1 LPEPTF
7 PSIPSEPTP
16 KTISA
21 NLSRASAKAVF
32 GGFRRRPHT
41 PSFVDKETERCYLKG
56 IFPTKL
62 PSALRSTVPA
72 KKRFATVISSKLYRA
87 NLVRLLV
94 ALALCVSL
102 FVPSGFCQDT
112 EDSQIFIAGFNA
124 YRNQDFTTTIAKMD
138 EVLKKYP
145 KTTLRDMV
153 LFWLARAHYKSGHS
167 QDAARIMSQFS
178 HEYPDSPLK
187 GTAEEDLLALAARY
201 DQGEKIASSEAIDK
215 KSVAGKAQAKQQRVA
230 AVKAEQ
236 ERIAVEKAEKAR
248 AAEAARLATLKAEE
262 ERQTA
267 LKTEQQRLAKLKAE
281 QERIAAEK
289 TEKERLAAKKAEQE
303 RIAAE
308 KAEKARAAEA
318 ARLATLKA
326 EEKRQAALKTE
337 QQRLAKLKAEQERIA
352 AEKVEKE
359 RLAAEKAEQER
370 IAAEKA
376 EKARAAEAARL
387 AALKAEE
394 KRQAALKAEQQKLA
408 KLKAEKERVAAAKAE
423 KERVAAEKAKQERIA
438 AEKAEKARAAEA
450 ARLAALKAEQERQA
464 ALKAEQERSA
474 AALAEQQRLTGE
486 KARASK
492 ALLREKAIEQYK
504 LVIQNYPDTKAATA
518 ASAKLRD
525 MGITVA
531 TPPKTAGTD
540 SQQAENAQTFQ
551 LEVVQF
557 AGFEL
562 KLPTTSQVYDVGR
575 HITIP
580 FEITNQSN
588 GNDAFDLESG
598 FPGTFNSDFAS
609 ADTPEQT
616 ITRTPSM
623 APGETFKGV
632 VHLTIPAASIDGLR
646 ITHPIKATSRFMG
659 DASQSREIH
668 LTAAAPLLRAIM
680 QTEKTQPVP
689 GEKIPYRVVLLN
701 VGSIAAQN
709 VSLRLDFPP
718 QLEPLA
724 NTSASLKEDGQS
736 TLVFD
741 NLQLKPGESRE
752 LPVDFRLKDDSLA
765 GQELLCHAELIN
777 KQLKTS
783 ATFVSNAAHVKP
795 VHGVLVRSVA
805 ERIVIIPGQTV
816 TAPFVV
822 INTGN
827 VREKFRI
834 TPKIKGAEE
843 TIVFHDLNR
852 DGIKQTNEPIIS
864 EIGPLEPKEEASIV
878 MEIKTSRNIAD
889 ASEGSARITFSPE
902 GDPARSASGLSGL
915 IYSRPVLKMTMAS
928 GSGRLKPGDVAS
940 FDLSIS
946 NRGSNLA
953 RVVDLQSTWPKQ
965 LEFIAAE
972 PVNSSITNGKILWK
986 FKELGAGEKR
996 SIKVSFRVKQ
1006 GIGVGTNIQVTN
1018 ILNYEDQLGNRY

>member
-1 LPEPTF
+1 
-7 PSIPSEPTP
+7 
-16 KTISA
+16 
-21 NLSRASAKAVF
+21 
-32 GGFRRRPHT
+32 
-41 PSFVDKETERCYLKG
+41 
-56 IFPTKL
+56 
-62 PSALRSTVPA
+62 VPA
-72 KKRFATVISSKLYRA
+72 KKRFATVIPSKLYRA

-112 EDSQIFIAGFNA
+112 EESQIFIAGFNA
-124 YRNQDFTTTIAKMD
+124 YRSQDFATTIAKMD

-145 KTTLRDMV
+145 KTTLRDMA
-153 LFWLARAHYKSGHS
+153 LFWLARAHYKSGHR

-178 HEYPDSPLK
+178 REYPDNPLK
-187 GTAEEDLLALAARY
+187 GTAEEELLALAARY
-201 DQGEKIASSEAIDK
+201 DRGEKIPASEPADK
-215 KSVAGKAQAKQQRVA
+215 ESVARKAQIEQERVA
-230 AVKAEQ
+230 AEKERAAETARLAKLKAKQEQIAAEKAEQ
-236 ERIAVEKAEKAR
+236 QRLATEKAEQQRIAVEKAEKAR
-248 AAEAARLATLKAEE
+248 AAEAARLAAQKAEE
-262 ERQTA
+262 ERQAALKAEQQRLAT
-267 LKTEQQRLAKLKAE
+267 LKTEQERIAAEKAEKERAAEAARLAKLKAE

-289 TEKERLAAKKAEQE
+289 AKQQRLAAEK

-308 KAEKARAAEA
+308 KAEKARVAETARQAALKAEQQ
-318 ARLATLKA
+318 RLATLKA
-326 EEKRQAALKTE
+326 G
-337 QQRLAKLKAEQERIA
+337 QERIA
-352 AEKVEKE
+352 T
-359 RLAAEKAEQER
+359 EKAEQER
-370 IAAEKA
+370 IAAEKTRIA
-376 EKARAAEAARL
+376 ETERL
-387 AALKAEE
+387 AE
-394 KRQAALKAEQQKLA
+394 LKAEQ
-408 KLKAEKERVAAAKAE
+408 
-423 KERVAAEKAKQERIA
+423 ERIE
-438 AEKAEKARAAEA
+438 AEKAEKK
-450 ARLAALKAEQERQA
+450 RLAALKAEQER
-464 ALKAEQERSA
+464 SA
-474 AALAEQQRLTGE
+474 VALAEQQRLNVQRLTGE
-486 KARASK
+486 KVRTSK

-504 LVIQNYPDTKAATA
+504 LVIQNYPNTKAATSA
-518 ASAKLRD
+518 AAKLRD
-525 MGITVA
+525 MGITA
-531 TPPKTAGTD
+531 AMPPKPAGTD
-540 SQQAENAQTFQ
+540 SQQAENAQIFR
-551 LEVVQF
+551 LEVIQF

-562 KLPTTSQVYDVGR
+562 KLPAAPQIYDVGR
-575 HITIP
+575 RMAIP

-598 FPGTFNSDFAS
+598 FPGTFNSGFA
-609 ADTPEQT
+609 ALDAPAQT
-616 ITRTPSM
+616 ITRTPSL
-623 APGETFKGV
+623 APGETFKGI

-646 ITHPIKATSRFMG
+646 ITHPIKAASRFMAE
-659 DASQSREIH
+659 ASQSREIH
-668 LTAAAPLLRAIM
+668 LTAAAPLLRAILK
-680 QTEKTQPVP
+680 TDKTQPTP

-701 VGSIAAQN
+701 VGSIVAQN

-718 QLEPLA
+718 QLEPLT
-724 NTSASLKEDGQS
+724 NTSANLKEDGQS

-777 KQLKTS
+777 NQLKTS

-822 INTGN
+822 TNTGN

-834 TPKIKGAEE
+834 TPEIKGAEE

-852 DGIKQTNEPIIS
+852 DGIKQANEPLIS

-878 MEIKTSRNIAD
+878 MEIKTSRSTAD

-902 GDPARSASGLSGL
+902 GDATRSASGLSGL

-928 GSGRLKPGDVAS
+928 GNGRLKPGDVAS
-940 FDLSIS
+940 FDLSIT

-953 RVVDLQSTWPKQ
+953 RVVDLQSTWPEQ
-965 LEFIAAE
+965 LEFVAAD
-972 PVNSSITNGKILWK
+972 PAKSSISNGKILWK

-996 SIKVSFRVKQ
+996 TIKVSFRVKQ